1 MIYLTIYHLMLNY
14 FLITHFFS
22 VIHDITVSAG
32 RLNGDLKK
40 KQRLGFS
47 MEKHFN
53 PDASKQAQ

>member
-1 MIYLTIYHLMLNY
+1 MLNY